1 MRRDEGH
8 HLSGLPELQAG
19 QHLDPTHGGC
29 FMEYAS
35 LLAGEKWSDHPRC
48 THPALAQLAR
58 LVNDAASQRDRQQLA
73 RLIPDVIGVTG
84 RDARLTPALVLLCID
99 ALPPRQRARMSTH
112 LQGRW
117 ARRRWTAAARGGFG
131 GVSCRIT
138 EGVYRSGPAAR
149 VMAEVVAALSDPRA
163 AEPAQLRTLLC
174 DAIAL
179 SRQLLAITPSD
190 SARTGDLRG
199 MDDRQASRHL

>member
-8 HLSGLPELQAG
+8 DLSGLPELQAG
-19 QHLDPTHGGC
+19 QHLDPSHGGC

-58 LVNDAASQRDRQQLA
+58 LVNDAASTGERQQLT

-84 RDARLTPALVLLCID
+84 QDARVSPALVLLCID
-99 ALPPRQRARMSTH
+99 ALPARQRARMSTH

-117 ARRRWTAAARGGFG
+117 ARRRYATAARGGG
-131 GVSCRIT
+131 RGPWCRIT
-138 EGVYRSGPAAR
+138 DAVYRTGPAAR
-149 VMAEVVAALSDPRA
+149 VMAEAVAALADPRGGEA
-163 AEPAQLRTLLC
+163 GQLRTLLC

-179 SRQLLAITPSD
+179 SRRLLEIPPD
-190 SARTGDLRG
+190 GSASTVDLRR
-199 MDDRQASRHL
+199 MAERHAGG

>member
-1 MRRDEGH
+1 MRRDESG

-19 QHLDPTHGGC
+19 QHLDPSHGGC

-58 LVNDAASQRDRQQLA
+58 LVNDAASPGERQQLA

-84 RDARLTPALVLLCID
+84 RNAGLTPALVLLCIE
-99 ALPPRQRARMSTH
+99 ALPARQRARMSTH

-117 ARRRWTAAARGGFG
+117 ARRRCAAAARGGFAG
-131 GVSCRIT
+131 LSSRIT

-149 VMAEVVAALSDPRA
+149 VMAEVVAGLTDSRA
-163 AEPAQLRTLLC
+163 GEPARLPALLR

-179 SRQLLAITPSD
+179 SRLLLEVTPSE
-190 SARTGDLRG
+190 SARTGALG
-199 MDDRQASRHL
+199 GTDDRHVSRQL